1 MDELAAKQKAAEA
14 SMLMTQGAQVGN
26 ILGAAACREK
36 TQSIVN
42 FMVGRHQGQLAAWS
56 YLQRALEAM
65 PPTDAEEASLWELVS
80 SMRHQ
85 RY

>member
-1 MDELAAKQKAAEA
+1 MDEVIAKQRAAEA
-14 SMLMTQGAQVGN
+14 QMQMAQGLISGN
-26 ILGAAACREK
+26 ILGQASREK
-36 TQSIVN
+36 TQTIVN

-56 YLQRALEAM
+56 YLQRALDAM
-65 PPTDAEEASLWELVS
+65 PPTEAEEASLWELVS

>member
-1 MDELAAKQKAAEA
+1 MDDTLAKQRAVVEQLA
-14 SMLMTQGAQVGN
+14 QGAN
-26 ILGAAACREK
+26 ILGAAGCREK
-36 TQSIVN
+36 TQTIVN

-65 PPTDAEEASLWELVS
+65 PPTDAEEASLWELIS

>member
-1 MDELAAKQKAAEA
+1 MDELAAKQRAAAEQQTA
-14 SMLMTQGAQVGN
+14 QGLAAGN
-26 ILGAAACREK
+26 LLNGACREK
-36 TQSIVN
+36 TQTIVN

-56 YLQRALEAM
+56 YLQRALDAM
-65 PPTDAEEASLWELVS
+65 PPTEAEEASLWELVS

>member
-1 MDELAAKQKAAEA
+1 MDEVIAKQRAAEQQA
-14 SMLMTQGAQVGN
+14 AQGLIAGN
-26 ILGAAACREK
+26 LLSGADCREK
-36 TQSIVN
+36 TQTIVN

-56 YLQRALEAM
+56 YLQRALETM
-65 PPTDAEEASLWELVS
+65 PPTEAEEASLWELVS

>member
-1 MDELAAKQKAAEA
+1 MDELAKQQAAGQMA
-14 SMLMTQGAQVGN
+14 QGLISGAN
-26 ILGAAACREK
+26 ILGGPSREK
-36 TQSIVN
+36 TQTIVD

-65 PPTDAEEASLWELVS
+65 PPSEAEEASLWELVS